1 MADLNERLLDAW
13 LALSTTI
20 INDKVVSEMPYNE
33 SLICNILYKN
43 QLLSP
48 DKKLTAT
55 DLCSETKMLKSQMNR
70 TLNSMEA
77 QGLISRERSASD
89 KRQVFVTFRPE
100 HAAAYQKQ
108 HENILR
114 LADAVIEKLGTQ
126 KTEETIAL
134 FHTISGTVGE
144 IIAHST
150 SRPVSRSEA

>member
-100 HAAAYQKQ
+100 HATAYQKQ